1 MTFFETAGQAA
12 IFLMLLYAGA
22 AAGITYDLLS
32 PLRRRAPRPLAM
44 LLDGIWCVLTA
55 ALCFFALALG
65 GEGKLRL
72 YALLGLCC
80 GAGIYSLG
88 VRTVVRGITS
98 LFKKRKSAV

>member
-44 LLDGIWCVLTA
+44 LLDGVWCALTA

-88 VRTVVRGITS
+88 VRTVVRGIAS